1 MIRIWLAV
9 AMLAVAGELGAQ
21 AAPPIT
27 AAKRAATNARDA
39 ANARTERQQ
48 TEPEAAVETAAA
60 SPAQSAP
67 ASRRGRQARSQRAA
81 EASDTV
87 RASNTGATARDSA
100 SASEMTLLRERFE
113 YSGGGRR
120 DPFVSLIGSG
130 DLRPLL
136 NDLRLVGVIYDPTG
150 RRPIAVMRDMTTQE
164 QYRVTT
170 GQVIGRMR
178 VAQIHPK
185 SVTFTIEEFG
195 FSRQETLTLGDPS
208 TGARA
213 Q

>member
-1 MIRIWLAV
+1 MIRMWLAV
-9 AMLAVAGELGAQ
+9 AALAVAGELGAQ

-39 ANARTERQQ
+39 ANARTQRQE
-48 TEPEAAVETAAA
+48 TEPGAPAA
-60 SPAQSAP
+60 SPARAAS
-67 ASRRGRQARSQRAA
+67 ASRNRQQARAQRASA
-81 EASDTV
+81 ADTV
-87 RASNTGATARDSA
+87 HASNTGATARDSA
-100 SASEMTLLRERFE
+100 SSSELTLLRERFQ
-113 YSGGGRR
+113 YAGGGRR

-170 GQVIGRMR
+170 GQTLGRMR
-178 VAQIHPK
+178 VAQIHPR

-195 FSRQETLTLGDPS
+195 FSRQETLELGDQS
-208 TGARA
+208 TGARER
-213 Q
+213 